1 MVPEQ
6 PILDAVLYRFVQAML
21 KNMIL
26 DEHSKSVLDRAHDEV
41 ERLLE
46 QYTPA
51 VCEKVQN
58 DLEML
63 LDDYTGKL

>member
-1 MVPEQ
+1 VVNHDGE
-6 PILDAVLYRFVQAML
+6 YG
-21 KNMIL
+21 
-26 DEHSKSVLDRAHDEV
+26 KSMLDRAHDEV

-46 QYTPA
+46 QYTPV

-63 LDDYTGKL
+63 LDDSTSKL